1 MDYGAIDLHKRESQI
16 RIVTEGGE
24 VLDRRI
30 ATTRERLT
38 AVFEGR
44 RPMRILL
51 EASTESEWVAQH
63 LETLGHEVIVAD
75 PTFAPMY
82 SERSRRVKTDRRDV
96 AALADA
102 CHRGCYRVAHRRSA
116 SQRTV
121 QAHLNVRRELTDSRT
136 RAISL
141 ARAITRGAGLRIRS
155 GSTGSFLVRV
165 AALDVPSTIA
175 ETLAP
180 LQRVIAVL
188 NDELVTADDRFAN
201 IATQDPV
208 VARLTTVP
216 GIGPITA
223 TAYVAALDDA
233 ARFGRAA
240 QVASYLGLVPRGTA
254 RANSSDG
261 GGYCAVPIPMSSPCS
276 SRPPWRVWLSKD
288 PRTADLRRWAQGIA
302 HRRGKSIAVVAWPA
316 ARATPCAHATDASP
330 RRRRDRGG
338 GAVGRPVIVSRG
350 RQAGGVSAMRTCGR
364 Y

>member
-1 MDYGAIDLHKRESQI
+1 MC
-16 RIVTEGGE
+16 
-24 VLDRRI
+24 
-30 ATTRERLT
+30 
-38 AVFEGR
+38 
-44 RPMRILL
+44 ILL

-63 LETLGHEVIVAD
+63 LETLGHTVIVAD

-102 CHRGCYRVAHRRSA
+102 CQRGCYRAAHRRSA
-116 SQRTV
+116 AQRTV

-165 AALDVPSTIA
+165 AALDVPSAIA

-188 NDELVTADDRFAN
+188 NDELATADDRLAR
-201 IATQDPV
+201 IAAQHRI

-240 QVASYLGLVPRGTA
+240 QKQAG
-254 RANSSDG
+254 
-261 GGYCAVPIPMSSPCS
+261 
-276 SRPPWRVWLSKD
+276 
-288 PRTADLRRWAQGIA
+288 RREGA
-302 HRRGKSIAVVAWPA
+302 
-316 ARATPCAHATDASP
+316 
-330 RRRRDRGG
+330 RRDRCRRNGE
-338 GAVGRPVIVSRG
+338 VV
-350 RQAGGVSAMRTCGR
+350 RTSCR
-364 Y
+364 LPHLNS

>member
-1 MDYGAIDLHKRESQI
+1 
-16 RIVTEGGE
+16 
-24 VLDRRI
+24 
-30 ATTRERLT
+30 
-38 AVFEGR
+38 
-44 RPMRILL
+44 
-51 EASTESEWVAQH
+51 
-63 LETLGHEVIVAD
+63 
-75 PTFAPMY
+75 
-82 SERSRRVKTDRRDV
+82 
-96 AALADA
+96 
-102 CHRGCYRVAHRRSA
+102 VAHRRSA

-201 IATQDPV
+201 IAAQDPV
-208 VARLTTVP
+208 VSRLTTVP

-240 QVASYLGLVPRGTA
+240 QVASYLGLVPREY
-254 RANSSDG
+254 SSGEQQRRGRVLRSAHPDVQSLLVQ
-261 GGYCAVPIPMSSPCS
+261 AA
-276 SRPPWRVWLSKD
+276 WRVWLSKD

-302 HRRGKSIAVVAWPA
+302 HRRGKSIAVVAV
-316 ARATPCAHATDASP
+316 ARRLARILFAMWRDGVPYDAVRTQPTRAH
-330 RRRRDRGG
+330 G
-338 GAVGRPVIVSRG
+338 GAAIRETAAAPS
-350 RQAGGVSAMRTCGR
+350 AGPS
-364 Y
+364 